1 MDRALSRWRLK
12 MTPEVHILAWW
23 LLFGGTHV
31 IGSTMAVRT
40 KLIDTLGLTGFKG
53 VYSLVSFAT
62 FIPLCWVYF
71 TNRHAGAQL
80 FVASPEL
87 NLASQGLMLL
97 AFLVV
102 VQGFTADNPLTTHS
116 EIAGHYTSEATGILR
131 ITRHPVNTGAAL
143 IGLAHVLSN
152 PFVGDWIFWGGFVV
166 YSVISAYHQ
175 DARKAAAGPEA
186 VREFLA
192 STSRMPF
199 GAIVAGRQRLAPRE
213 LRPVGLVIAVALF
226 LLLRAYH
233 GAWFGG
239 FGG

>member
-1 MDRALSRWRLK
+1 
-12 MTPEVHILAWW
+12 MTPEIQLLVWW

-31 IGSTMAVRT
+31 IGSTVAVRT
-40 KLIDTLGLTGFKG
+40 RLIDSLGLQGFKAL
-53 VYSLVSFAT
+53 YSLVSVAT
-62 FIPLCWVYF
+62 FVPLCWVYA

-80 FVASPEL
+80 FTASPEL
-87 NLASQGLMLL
+87 NLASQGVMLL
-97 AFLVV
+97 AFLVL
-102 VQGFTADNPLTTHS
+102 VQGLIADNPLTTKS
-116 EIAGHYTSEATGILR
+116 EMAGQYTADPTGILR

-143 IGLAHVLSN
+143 IGLAHVLAN

-199 GAIVAGRQRLAPRE
+199 GAVAAGRQPLRLGE
-213 LRPVGLVIAVALF
+213 LKPLGLIIAVALF
-226 LLLRAYH
+226 ALLRAYH